1 MPPKKKPR
9 TTESISSDLASAFA
23 ALSTNKLHPD
33 HLPPD
38 TLLRAYGLG
47 GTRTA
52 TEPFHRTCPNR
63 WTADPTPPPPP
74 TRAHDARTSSRSSPS
89 TSASSSRH
97 KPDTSTDVIV
107 LDSADDDDD
116 DDDDIVESDDLS
128 IQAGLKRSAAAAS
141 TSTKSKAKAKG
152 KAKPVHNAD
161 KPCSPDACKDNPR
174 CLNWLGQDK
183 WEKDS
188 KARKDFRKAAGLPDD
203 PTNDRDPDTPVGLRN
218 LGATC
223 YANSFL
229 QVWYRDVKFREGV
242 YSCLPPAN
250 GNVEASPL
258 FQLQVLF
265 AFLQSSQQAVYD
277 PDPLVEALKIKR
289 TEQQDAQEFSKL
301 FLTLLDWEFKKQGK
315 RAEGEG
321 SASGNKVARIV
332 EEQFEGKMTYGTECL
347 TCGNKSERTSTFLEL
362 EVNLTRACKLED
374 RIEASF
380 DKEQLY
386 GDNQYLCERCDAK
399 RDAVRYSYLSALP
412 PVLHFSLLR
421 FVFSPKDFSRSKSQ
435 HAIAYPLS
443 LDMGPHLPV
452 DARTGKRP
460 SDVWYDLKG
469 VLMHKGQSAHHG
481 HYVAQVFDETRAKW
495 FLFDDESVEAIDDL
509 NAPTVH
515 DEDDEPVVAKKKK
528 LAAGFTRNKDGSI
541 LPKSK
546 DAYMLIYT
554 RRDSTASGPP
564 STSSSASS
572 TGAAPAPAPAPAAE
586 PTPPALA
593 QRTVERLDT
602 AYRADVEAYERQ
614 AADVERR
621 FDEVREGKR
630 RVYRSWAVEEDDEE
644 AFLVDKVELRRW
656 LEDGL
661 KVRKPASDEGKG
673 KGKED
678 GKGEGEGEGK
688 AGAVE
693 GASGDVEMVDGG
705 EGDKSASTEGDEH
718 GEDVK
723 MTSADTSTATASD
736 DGPSTP
742 AEPLQSTLGA
752 QLDSA
757 SAAPNGDAH
766 AADSP
771 REVNGKDKGKGRA
784 LDQDDERDELPHPSK
799 LGNGSAASA
808 ASSGDKEQGVG
819 AEDVKTISN
828 ADVVCEHGKADP
840 RRAEQMKR
848 VSQMGIMAL
857 RDLGV
862 SIETELL
869 IPRDLCRH
877 CVGGLAADH
886 LYALEH
892 PKRVAEYDAANTDRN
907 PNLKTFTISKT
918 WLTDWRRISPKMHVR
933 GSFADPSPSDEPY
946 RSDVICPH
954 GGLQPDIKHRSI
966 VMADAVKVLKKAI
979 PGWMPV
985 ELDLCEVCEAEHMV
999 NVDGF
1004 GELKKQHVLEKKS
1017 LKTVLAAAGGQTK
1030 LNGARLAIN
1039 ENPGFDHVVNKEWFR
1054 KWVTWMRGAPGQNPR
1069 PGKLDNSRLLCRHG
1083 LLCLDVPLEVETS
1096 RNVEIVPPKEWSVL
1110 EQCYDAGPKI
1120 HIWATGRNGAAPAS
1134 NPAVCDECLEESRK
1148 NFSTAEVRVVRLGES
1163 DFDEAGQR
1171 KPAEAGSPEVDR
1183 KPSPPSHR
1191 GPVGGRTSS
1200 RIANKTNP
1208 FFAKSAKFINV
1219 AKGDL
1224 VRHLKHKIEE
1234 ETQIPFAAQRLFFKH
1249 AELDEASASV
1259 DDLGL
1264 AAGDTLEVFA
1274 VDTNVDLDQLD
1285 DDPDSGAT
1293 NKKRRK
1299 RKREEGFGG
1308 TGLFGFELALEG
1320 VDEADAEAIRRAVA
1334 EDAAEQGEGEGEG
1347 DGNDLGAGA
1356 DAESS
1361 MCNGRAPGANGRAS
1375 VSGRRSSSSSA
1386 AVKMDDERAVKCPR
1400 CTFDNAAGLAVCEL
1414 CDAPLGG

>member
-9 TTESISSDLASAFA
+9 TTESVSSDLASAFTS
-23 ALSTNKLHPD
+23 LSANKLHPD
-33 HLPPD
+33 KLPAD

-52 TEPFHRTCPNR
+52 TETFHRTCPNR
-63 WTADPTPPPPP
+63 WTDPTTAAP
-74 TRAHDARTSSRSSPS
+74 TDAGTSSRSESSS
-89 TSASSSRH
+89 TSRN
-97 KPDTSTDVIV
+97 KPDTPAEVIV
-107 LDSADDDDD
+107 LDSAEDD
-116 DDDDIVESDDLS
+116 DDDDIVDSDDLS
-128 IQAGLKRSAAAAS
+128 IQADLKRKPNKVVKGAAAS
-141 TSTKSKAKAKG
+141 SSSSSSKAKG
-152 KAKPVHNAD
+152 KAKAKQKQVHDAD
-161 KPCSPDACKDNPR
+161 KPCSPDACRDNPR

-265 AFLQSSQQAVYD
+265 AFLQSSEQAVYD

-315 RAEGEG
+315 RAESEG
-321 SASGNKVARIV
+321 RGGGVEGKVARIV

-374 RIEASF
+374 RIAASF
-380 DKEQLY
+380 ANEQLD
-386 GDNQYLCERCDAK
+386 GDNQYLCEMCDAK

-435 HAIAYPLS
+435 HAISYPLA

-452 DARTGKRP
+452 DPRTGERP
-460 SDVWYDLKG
+460 SGVWYDLKG

-481 HYVAQVFDETRAKW
+481 HYVAQVLDETRGKW
-495 FLFDDESVEAIDDL
+495 FLFDDEAVEAIDDL

-528 LAAGFTRNKDGSI
+528 LAAGFTRNKDGTI

-554 RRDSTASGPP
+554 RRDPSASGPP
-564 STSSSASS
+564 STSSSS
-572 TGAAPAPAPAPAAE
+572 TAATTTTAPE
-586 PTPPALA
+586 PIPPALA
-593 QRTVERLDT
+593 QSTVERLDT
-602 AYRADVEAYERQ
+602 AYRADVDAYQRL
-614 AADVERR
+614 AADVERK

-644 AFLVDKVELRRW
+644 AFLVDKVELRKW

-661 KVRKPASDEGKG
+661 KVRRPALDEGKDKEQG
-673 KGKED
+673 ETKGGEPA
-678 GKGEGEGEGK
+678 KGEEGSAEGP
-688 AGAVE
+688 
-693 GASGDVEMVDGG
+693 SGDVDMVDGA
-705 EGDKSASTEGDEH
+705 EGDKSASTEGDE
-718 GEDVK
+718 DVK
-723 MTSADTSTATASD
+723 MTTATTSTTAGASD

-742 AEPLQSTLGA
+742 AEPPQSTLGA
-752 QLDSA
+752 QLDST
-757 SAAPNGDAH
+757 SAASNGDAH
-766 AADSP
+766 AADP
-771 REVNGKDKGKGRA
+771 PQQVNGKGKGKA
-784 LDQDDERDELPHPSK
+784 LDQDAGDNELPHPSK
-799 LGNGSAASA
+799 LGNGPASA
-808 ASSGDKEQGVG
+808 SSASGGDKENG
-819 AEDVKTISN
+819 AGIVEEVKTISN
-828 ADVVCEHGKADP
+828 ANVVCAHGKADP
-840 RRAEQMKR
+840 RKAEQMKR

-892 PKRVAEYDAANTDRN
+892 PKHVDEYDAANTNRN

-918 WLTDWRRISPKMHVR
+918 WATDWRRVTPKMHVR
-933 GSFADPSPSDEPY
+933 GSFVDPSPSDEPY
-946 RSDVICPH
+946 RSDVVCPH
-954 GGLQPDIKHRSI
+954 GGLQPDIKRRTI
-966 VMADAVKVLKKAI
+966 IMADAVKVIKKAI
-979 PGWMPV
+979 PGWTPV
-985 ELDLCEVCEAEHMV
+985 ELELCEICEVQHEA
-999 NVDGF
+999 DAGGF
-1004 GELKKQHVLEKKS
+1004 VELRKQHTQERKQ
-1017 LKTVLAAAGGQTK
+1017 LKTLLAAGGGQMK
-1030 LNGARLAIN
+1030 LTGSRLAIN
-1039 ENPGFDHVVNKEWFR
+1039 DKPGFDHVVQKEWAR
-1054 KWVTWMRGAPGQNPR
+1054 RWLTWARNAAGQHPR
-1069 PGKLDNSRLLCRHG
+1069 PTKLDNGHLICKHG

-1096 RNVEIVPPKEWSVL
+1096 RNVEIVPPKEWDLL
-1110 EQCYDAGPKI
+1110 EQYYDAGPKI
-1120 HIWATGRNGAAPAS
+1120 CIWATGRNGAAPMS
-1134 NPAVCDECLEESRK
+1134 SPAVCEECLEESRK

-1171 KPAEAGSPEVDR
+1171 KPAEPGSPEVDR
-1183 KPSPPSHR
+1183 RPSPPSNR
-1191 GPVGGRTSS
+1191 GAIGGRQSS
-1200 RIANKTNP
+1200 RLANKANP

-1224 VRHLKHKIEE
+1224 VKHLKHKIQE
-1234 ETQIPFAAQRLFFKH
+1234 ETSIPFAAQRLFYKH
-1249 AELDEASASV
+1249 VELDEASASV
-1259 DDLGL
+1259 DDLGI

-1274 VDTNVDLDQLD
+1274 VDTNVDVDQLD
-1285 DDPDSGAT
+1285 DDPDSGRTGAGA
-1293 NKKRRK
+1293 KGKRSK

-1334 EDAAEQGEGEGEG
+1334 ENADEGEG
-1347 DGNDLGAGA
+1347 DVGIGAGA
-1356 DAESS
+1356 GAESS
-1361 MCNGRAPGANGRAS
+1361 TANGRAQGADGGAS
-1375 VSGRRSSSSSA
+1375 SGGSRSAAASA
-1386 AVKMDDERAVKCPR
+1386 AVKMDEDGIVKCPA
-1400 CTFDNAAGLAVCEL
+1400 CTFDNVIGMSSCEICSTEL
-1414 CDAPLGG
+1414 RV